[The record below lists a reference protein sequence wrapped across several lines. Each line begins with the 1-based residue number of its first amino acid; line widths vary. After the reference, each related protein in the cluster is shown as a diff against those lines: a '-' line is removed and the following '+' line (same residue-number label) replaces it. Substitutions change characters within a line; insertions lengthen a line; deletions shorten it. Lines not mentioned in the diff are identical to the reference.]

1 MPRRDNKPSWASAA
15 RTQQI
20 IADLFVHPPVSQA
33 DLVHRLGVASVV
45 DARKCLLDRMRSGK
59 VESTDVELYG
69 DLFHM
74 LGLGGEAESLVGLV
88 SDQQLDLRTRSC
100 AMGILLSEDAS
111 FAPRLQEELSPDEML
126 QIIAQ
131 PLSDALI
138 RIESDPAEGEGL
150 ASMLSAI
157 PSDMIPM
164 LFAELDR
171 WRVGAGIPAS
181 VAYEALLRNELLTGL
196 LPNIV
201 ETLLTQGDEDAVSLL
216 ESIRAEQKEKS
227 QQRIVQGALLRLR
240 TRLLDHPVGK
250 SLSATGYVS
259 GCDTLGCFVVVARRN
274 NPDQTTTLAVLCLHV
289 SGEVRSGYV
298 LTGQTDERARSLCE
312 EVASESGTRFIE
324 APIAKLMPLIE
335 GAAERTL
342 INGRSVPVEALT
354 ALRFLSRFASEPLV
368 LPEATGKLTLTA
380 LRSLLSRPEF
390 GDGWRFTQSEL
401 ELASGTSDSL
411 LRPRK
416 TGKLT
421 DSKAA
426 KPTAQPATKKT
437 TPTPELETKKATP
450 QWQLLASALG
460 QHKATKQRLAQMMRH
475 MASYYTIAGEPELSK
490 LCLVAATDVER
501 DFAKSR
507 LTQLVAQQT
516 VKWLTHMADGVLM
529 QGLGDS
535 GPTLIRADRLSWRQ
549 QLKSRFFA
557 GVERPTAHDLL
568 ALDYA
573 DEALATIV
581 ATLSCA
587 PSEEWPRFELQQ
599 QAAFELAVAFR
610 DQLIRQRGPSLSRL
624 LSQSSRLVE
633 QTMKV
638 SRSLASL
645 LSSAVLTRLAGFASD
660 VCAGCRVDCL
670 GHVHS
675 DVSKEFFSLEH
686 PGSAWKK

>member
-15 RTQQI
+15 KTQQI

-33 DLVHRLGVASVV
+33 DLVHRLEVASVV
-45 DARKCLLDRMRSGK
+45 DARKCLLDRMRTGK

-88 SDQQLDLRTRSC
+88 SDQRLDLRTRSC

-157 PSDMIPM
+157 PGDMIPM

-181 VAYEALLRNELLTGL
+181 VAYEALLRNEHLTGL

-201 ETLLTQGDEDAVSLL
+201 EALQAQGDEDAVSLL
-216 ESIRAEQKEKS
+216 ESVRAELKEKS
-227 QQRIVQGALLRLR
+227 QQRVVQGALLRLR
-240 TRLLDHPVGK
+240 TRLLDHPAEK
-250 SLSATGYVS
+250 SVSATGYVS

-274 NPDQTTTLAVLCLHV
+274 NPDKTTTLAVLCLHV

-298 LTGQTDERARSLCE
+298 LTGQTEERATSLCE

-342 INGRSVPVEALT
+342 MNGRSVPVEALT
-354 ALRFLSRFASEPLV
+354 ALRFLSRFASEPLIQ
-368 LPEATGKLTLTA
+368 PEATGRLTLTA
-380 LRSLLSRPEF
+380 LRSLFARPEF

-401 ELASGTSDSL
+401 EMAKSSSAPLRLSRRTS
-411 LRPRK
+411 K
-416 TGKLT
+416 Q
-421 DSKAA
+421 AEA
-426 KPTAQPATKKT
+426 KPTTKPPQPAKKS
-437 TPTPELETKKATP
+437 ETN
-450 QWQLLASALG
+450 WQLLASALG

-475 MASYYTIAGEPELSK
+475 MASYYVIANEPELSK
-490 LCLVAATDVER
+490 LCTIAANDVTR

-507 LTQLVAQQT
+507 LTQLVAQHT
-516 VKWLTHMADGVLM
+516 VDWLLHMADGALK
-529 QGLGDS
+529 QGQGDTS
-535 GPTLIRADRLSWRQ
+535 PTLIRADRLSWRQ

-581 ATLSCA
+581 ATLSSA

-624 LSQSSRLVE
+624 LTQSSRLVE

-638 SRSLASL
+638 SRSLAGL

-670 GHVHS
+670 GRIHA
-675 DVSKEFFSLEH
+675 DVSSEFFSLDH
-686 PGSAWKK
+686 PSSAWKK

>member
-15 RTQQI
+15 KTQQI

-88 SDQQLDLRTRSC
+88 SDQRLDLRTRSC

-111 FAPRLQEELSPDEML
+111 FAPRLQEALSPDEML

-157 PSDMIPM
+157 PGDMIPM

-196 LPNIV
+196 LPDIV
-201 ETLLTQGDEDAVSLL
+201 ETLLAQGDEDAVSLL
-216 ESIRAEQKEKS
+216 ESIRAELTEKS
-227 QQRIVQGALLRLR
+227 QQRVVQGALLRLR
-240 TRLLDHPVGK
+240 TRLLDRPAEK
-250 SLSATGYVS
+250 SASATGYLS
-259 GCDTLGCFVVVARRN
+259 GCDTLGCFVVLARRN
-274 NPDQTTTLAVLCLHV
+274 NPDKTTTLAVLCLHV

-298 LTGQTDERARSLCE
+298 LTGQTDERAKSLCE

-342 INGRSVPVEALT
+342 MNGRSVPVEALT

-380 LRSLLSRPEF
+380 VRSLLSRPEF

-401 ELASGTSDSL
+401 ELASATSAPL
-411 LRPRK
+411 MLRRR
-416 TGKLT
+416 TSNLT
-421 DSKAA
+421 EAKAP
-426 KPTAQPATKKT
+426 KPKPAAATKKAE
-437 TPTPELETKKATP
+437 PR
-450 QWQLLASALG
+450 WQLLASALG
-460 QHKATKQRLAQMMRH
+460 QHKGTRQRLALMMRH
-475 MASYYTIAGEPELSK
+475 MACYYTIAEEPELSK
-490 LCLVAATDVER
+490 LCLTAAADVER
-501 DFAKSR
+501 DFVKSR

-516 VKWLTHMADGVLM
+516 EKWLTQMADGVLQ
-529 QGLGDS
+529 QGQGDAS
-535 GPTLIRADRLSWRQ
+535 PTLIRADRLSWRQ

-557 GVERPTAHDLL
+557 GVEKPTAHDLL

-624 LSQSSRLVE
+624 LTQSSRLVE

-638 SRSLASL
+638 SRSLAGL

-660 VCAGCRVDCL
+660 VCASCRVDCL
-670 GHVHS
+670 GHIHS
-675 DVSKEFFSLEH
+675 DVSREFFSLDH
-686 PGSAWKK
+686 PSSALKK